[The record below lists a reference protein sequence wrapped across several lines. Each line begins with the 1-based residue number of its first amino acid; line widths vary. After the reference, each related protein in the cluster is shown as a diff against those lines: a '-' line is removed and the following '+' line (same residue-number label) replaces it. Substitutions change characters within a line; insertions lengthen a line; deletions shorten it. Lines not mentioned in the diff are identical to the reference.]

1 MHWTYLWLP
10 VRHQAWRVQHPT
22 PLHARCSPYVS
33 QTINLVVA
41 TGAVKILILLWLVKK
56 RKMEERRGQLSLG
69 FSCVLFACITYGAVL
84 KDEYCPF
91 PNQNM
96 CFKTRGIPILAGCEC
111 FPLGLV
117 AVVVV
122 VVVVVAFMLEAI
134 SRSRLYLQGIPPSVA
149 TSAYQ
154 LITGRG
160 QAPW

>member
-1 MHWTYLWLP
+1 M
-10 VRHQAWRVQHPT
+10 
-22 PLHARCSPYVS
+22 
-33 QTINLVVA
+33 
-41 TGAVKILILLWLVKK
+41 KILILLWLVKK

-111 FPLGLV
+111 FPRGLV

-122 VVVVVAFMLEAI
+122 VVAFTLEAI
-134 SRSRLYLQGIPPSVA
+134 SRSRLYLEGIPPSVA

-154 LITGRG
+154 LIT
-160 QAPW
+160 